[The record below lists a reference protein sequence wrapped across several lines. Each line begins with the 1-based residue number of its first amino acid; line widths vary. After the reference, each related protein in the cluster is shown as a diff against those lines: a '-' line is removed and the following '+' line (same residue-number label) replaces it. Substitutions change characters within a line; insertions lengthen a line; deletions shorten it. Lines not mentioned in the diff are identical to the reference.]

1 MSWKLFL
8 YDWGGLNIALF
19 QAINTG
25 TPATLKP
32 LAWFFGLVGSYW
44 TAPLMLLGLWWW
56 SKSATNPARGTA
68 VRHRLIGFSAA
79 FLLALLVATALKLWF
94 DFPRPPAVLGDL
106 ARVIGDKELHYSL
119 PSGHATYA
127 AMVVGA
133 LWPLMALLQ
142 IVGGDKLIIPFC

>member
-79 FLLALLVATALKLWF
+79 FLGSV
-94 DFPRPPAVLGDL
+94 PAEG
-106 ARVIGDKELHYSL
+106 EMT
-119 PSGHATYA
+119 P
-127 AMVVGA
+127 
-133 LWPLMALLQ
+133 
-142 IVGGDKLIIPFC
+142 

>member
-94 DFPRPPAVLGDL
+94 DFPRPPAVLGDWR
-106 ARVIGDKELHYSL
+106 ASSRTKSFTTACPAGMPPMPRWWSVR
-119 PSGHATYA
+119 SG
-127 AMVVGA
+127 
-133 LWPLMALLQ
+133 L
-142 IVGGDKLIIPFC
+142 